1 MAVAGA
7 IAKVYSGASF
17 DQFKTHFSTWR
28 GRGLTY
34 VLRAGVAEWPS
45 LPSLQMALKQVKD
58 AKNRCELDEGVRMF
72 VDCCDWT
79 SHVGVNIMGTLEKLA
94 VGMGIKSN
102 GPEFDLGKA
111 LKDFPDLSEASPYEI
126 WMGARGALEKC
137 LPPGLMC
144 PRMCGRIK
152 RASWGYRYL
161 TPTYE
166 HGVLS
171 VEERSL
177 DWVEQDKQE
186 TFHFE
191 GRLPDVLSRMGALLL
206 TPEFGHM
213 MLLAMPGRE
222 TLNDGVVQPITPGEQ
237 AICDSPRLQLYFMG
251 DPTKFAS
258 DIEDVRGLEKALEQT
273 MPKVEQ
279 GGKVRLLAWRVDPPS
294 KVVMYAGGLV
304 KEGEPL
310 PEPHRLKKLVL
321 DEKTKARP
329 IGGIE
334 VGGKSLDIP
343 HVLRRHA
350 KEKLGWPGMIME
362 DFGTHTALI
371 EGLSVFC
378 LSPPSLH
385 TRVTLHASPKW
396 DNTHE
401 DPRYAETQ
409 TASNGERYREWVC
422 VAEKGQN
429 HKVRL
434 EAHLLESPRTF
445 WTQFAWRRADDSIQW
460 VPVCSSIHPGGLKV
474 LKERVWPTPS
484 EPSNRKDLHALLMSV
499 KSRFIQD
506 LKLLPVR
513 EGERVDKNSTSVYVD
528 EQVGQVMVVYAPMES
543 DRLEFIAFQLPSCE

>member
-7 IAKVYSGASF
+7 IARVYSGATF
-17 DQFKTHFSTWR
+17 EQFKAHFSTWR

-34 VLRAGVAEWPS
+34 VLRAGVNSEWPT
-45 LPSLQMALKQVKD
+45 LPSLQTALNLVKS
-58 AKNRCELDEGVRMF
+58 AGNACELDEGVRRF

-94 VGMGIKSN
+94 VGMGVKSN

-111 LKDFPDLSEASPYEI
+111 LKGFPDLSEASPYEI
-126 WMGARGALEKC
+126 WMGARQGLEGC
-137 LPPGLMC
+137 LPPGLLC

-152 RASWGYRYL
+152 RASWGYPGL
-161 TPTYE
+161 TPKYE
-166 HGVLS
+166 SGVLS
-171 VEERSL
+171 VAERSL
-177 DWVEQDKQE
+177 DWVEPEQDA
-186 TFHFE
+186 FHFE
-191 GRLPDVLSRMGALLL
+191 GRLPDVISRMGALLL
-206 TPEFGHM
+206 SPEFGHM

-222 TLNDGVVQPITPGEQ
+222 TLNDGVVKPITPGEQ
-237 AICDSPRLQLYFMG
+237 VMCDSPRLQLFFMG
-251 DPTKFAS
+251 DPTKFVS
-258 DIEDVRGLEKALEQT
+258 LQEDVVGLERALEQT

-279 GGKVRLLAWRVDPPS
+279 GVGVRLLAWRVDPPS

-310 PEPHRLKKLVL
+310 PEPHQLKKLVL

-329 IGGIE
+329 FGGIE
-334 VGGKSLDIP
+334 ISGGGMDIP
-343 HVLRRHA
+343 MVLRRHA
-350 KEKLGWPGMIME
+350 RDKLNWAGMIME
-362 DFGTHTALI
+362 DFGTHTALM
-371 EGLSVFC
+371 EGLAVFC

-385 TRVTLHASPKW
+385 TRVALSKSPKW

-409 TASNGERYREWVC
+409 TANNGERYREWVC
-422 VAEKGQN
+422 LAEKGQN

-434 EAHLLESPRTF
+434 EALLLESPRTF

-460 VPVCSSIHPGGLKV
+460 VPVCSSIHPGSLKV

-484 EPSNRKDLHALLMSV
+484 EPSGRKDLHALLMSV

-513 EGERVDKNSTSVYVD
+513 EGERVDKSSTSVYVD
-528 EQVGQVMVVYAPMES
+528 EQVGQVMIAYSPVDSE
-543 DRLEFIAFQLPSCE
+543 RLEFIAFQLPG